1 MPQQEPL
8 FVLAPEAIP
17 ALSEDELLL
26 VARFRAARDA
36 QNAATRT
43 IDAEVSQLRTLRRDL
58 IRRGTGTSL
67 TEIVSNPALAGVLL
81 MESSQSCLPPTMETR
96 LRAVQRLLQ
105 LDVSHEDGRRRLAA
119 LDAAL
124 PSGPSRGW
132 HDAGIRVGGQRGRV
146 IQRPTLDVA
155 ALRDIL
161 HVAEAESP
169 ESGALAGLL
178 CCSAL
183 PLASICA
190 LRWRDVTWGADR
202 MSCTVS
208 LGQERGRRD
217 FVIIGPAP
225 GVLIRLHVGTRRE
238 DSEFVFPGR
247 KTGTPITTRAAHEKL
262 KGWAARAGLAQVT
275 RHGLAS
281 ALAESLRAAGVDDP
295 SIQVVMGRRQ
305 VRSVDH
311 LLAAHLR
318 LESQRRVQAAL
329 TAMLSLSGGQNALG
343 GGTNGT
349 D

>member
-1 MPQQEPL
+1 MNAPQQKPL
-8 FVLAPEAIP
+8 FVLAAEVIP
-17 ALSEDELLL
+17 ALSESELLL
-26 VARFRAARDA
+26 IARFRAARDA
-36 QNAATRT
+36 QGAATRT

-58 IRRGTGTSL
+58 IRSTGGTSL
-67 TEIVSNPALAGVLL
+67 IDIIGNPALAGRPL
-81 MESSQSCLPPTMETR
+81 MEPSQPCSKSTVETR
-96 LRAVQRLLQ
+96 HRAVQRLLQ
-105 LDVSHEDGRRRLAA
+105 LDVSPEEGRRRLAA

-124 PSGPSRGW
+124 PAGSSRGW
-132 HDAGIRVGGQRGRV
+132 HDAGIRLGGQRGRV

-161 HVAEAESP
+161 HVAEAESV

-190 LRWRDVTWGADR
+190 LRWGDVNWGADR

-208 LGQERGRRD
+208 LGRGRARRD

-225 GVLIRLHVGTRRE
+225 GALIRLHVGARRE
-238 DSEFVFPGR
+238 GSEFVFPGR
-247 KTGTPITTRAAHEKL
+247 NTGAPITTRAAHERL
-262 KGWAARAGLAQVT
+262 RGWAARAGVVRVT

-295 SIQVVMGRRQ
+295 STQLVLGRRQ
-305 VRSVDH
+305 ARSLDR
-311 LLAAHLR
+311 LLTPHLR

-329 TAMLSLSGGQNALG
+329 AAMLTPPTGQDG
-343 GGTNGT
+343 R
-349 D
+349 